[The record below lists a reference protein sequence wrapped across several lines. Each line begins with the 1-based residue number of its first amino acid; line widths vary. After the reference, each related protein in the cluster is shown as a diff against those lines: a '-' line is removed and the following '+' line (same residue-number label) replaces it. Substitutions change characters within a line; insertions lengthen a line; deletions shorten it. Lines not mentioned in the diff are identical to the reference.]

1 MRFNGWGSPDRGAEA
16 VNDSLPRFV
25 SLLAPTLLQNQ
36 PISVVRIETTRP
48 VFLVFGSDPSQP
60 AYVAHI
66 GPREP
71 LERLHAILSRLH
83 GIVPD
88 LVPASLAAVDWGT
101 GQFLHVQT
109 GLPGTPWFRLR
120 ERLRTDGDWA
130 QFEARA
136 MRILDRLHAAIL
148 EVPEWRCRV
157 HVSAEL
163 NAQIAQLVAR
173 DPEIGRGLIQPLSKE
188 MEKLAALGS
197 VESVWQHGDFCLNN
211 LLVGDASLGIID
223 FEEFG
228 ETAVP
233 LHDEISLG
241 LSLHEFSSRADDW
254 DHAWRHVRRCAEPTV
269 LANPALSSY
278 MDGLF
283 VHHLVW
289 RINRASERPTRAVIR
304 ARLVAMLRAF
314 IAAGARSFTK
324 P

>member
-1 MRFNGWGSPDRGAEA
+1 
-16 VNDSLPRFV
+16 VNDSLATFV
-25 SLLAPTLLQNQ
+25 GRLAPTLLENQ
-36 PISVVRIETTRP
+36 PVSIVRIENTRP
-48 VFLVFGSDPSQP
+48 VFLVFGSDPAQP
-60 AYVAHI
+60 ACVAQI

-71 LERLHAILSRLH
+71 LERLHGILSRLH

-101 GQFLHVQT
+101 GQFLHVQA
-109 GLPGTPWFRLR
+109 GLPGAPGFRLR
-120 ERLRTDGDWA
+120 ERLRTDAEWA

-136 MRILDRLHAAIL
+136 MRALDHLHAAIA

-157 HVSAEL
+157 HASAEL
-163 NAQIAQLVAR
+163 GSQIEQLVAR
-173 DPEIGRGLIQPLSKE
+173 DPELGRDLIHPLANE
-188 MEKLAALGS
+188 VEKLASMGS

-211 LLVGDASLGIID
+211 LVVADASLGIID

-241 LSLHEFSSRADDW
+241 LSLHEFSGRADDW
-254 DHAWRHVRRCAEPTV
+254 DQAWRRVRRCAEPTL
-269 LANPALSSY
+269 LAKPALSSHL
-278 MDGLF
+278 DGLF

-289 RINRASERPTRAVIR
+289 RINQASGRPTRRGIR
-304 ARLVAMLRAF
+304 ANLVATLRAF
-314 IAAGARSFTK
+314 IATGARAFTE